1 MDEYTMTWSDA
12 ARVESAYCHFEGRFG
27 TVGPEPG
34 YGTLGKALWRE
45 RCLAGVLALDPG
57 MRAEEA
63 RELVASLSRH
73 PRWLLVDP
81 GEAAS
86 KIHSLAA
93 M

>member
-12 ARVESAYCHFEGRFG
+12 ARVESAYCHFEGWFG
-27 TVGPEPG
+27 SAGAEAG

-57 MRAEEA
+57 MVGDEA
-63 RELVASLSRH
+63 RELVAGLSRH
-73 PRWLLVDP
+73 PHWLLVDP

-86 KIHSLAA
+86 KIHSFAA